1 MSKRIGP
8 VCKLC
13 RREGEKLFLKGER
26 CYSPKC
32 AIEKRNFA
40 PGQHGRTASRG
51 GGGGGGGGSRT
62 GRESDFARQLRAK
75 QRARRVYGVLERQF
89 RRYYEVSLQRRGLT
103 GMNLLQILE
112 SRLDNVIYRLGFA
125 SSRAQARL
133 LVTHGHFTVNG
144 RRTDVPSMLLK
155 DGDAIAIREGSQSL
169 PYFKE
174 LNAFAESRTV
184 PEWLNRDI
192 RNLTGIVQRLPERVE
207 IDGSL
212 NEQAIVE
219 YYSRR

>member
-1 MSKRIGP
+1 MSKSIGP

-40 PGQHGRTASRG
+40 PGQHGRTTSRG
-51 GGGGGGGGSRT
+51 GGGGGSSRT

-103 GMNLLQILE
+103 GLNLLQILE

-125 SSRAQARL
+125 SSRPQARL
-133 LVTHGHFTVNG
+133 LVTHGHFIVNG

-155 DGDAIAIREGSQSL
+155 DGDEIAIREGSRSL
-169 PYFKE
+169 SYFKE

-192 RNLTGIVQRLPERVE
+192 KNLTGVVQRLPERVE

-212 NEQAIVE
+212 NEQLIVE

>member
-1 MSKRIGP
+1 MARNLGP

-26 CYSPKC
+26 CFSPKC
-32 AIEKRNFA
+32 SFEKRDFA
-40 PGQHGRTASRG
+40 PGQHGRIASRTR
-51 GGGGGGGGSRT
+51 S

-89 RRYYEVSLQRRGLT
+89 RRYYQTALRRRGLT
-103 GMNLLQILE
+103 GLSLLQILE
-112 SRLDNVIYRLGFA
+112 SRLDNVIYRMGFA

-133 LVTHGHFTVNG
+133 LVTHGHFVVNN

-155 DGDAIAIREGSQSL
+155 EGDAIGVREGSMKST
-169 PYFKE
+169 YFKE
-174 LNAFAESRTV
+174 LKEFAESRTT
-184 PEWLNRDI
+184 PEWLARDI
-192 RNLTGIVQRLPERVE
+192 KALSGSVQRMPERSE

-212 NEQAIVE
+212 NEQLIVE